1 MHARPLYRALE
12 APVEVPR
19 NPEPDQLDPL
29 LASERLHQRL
39 HGRSDRSIRELGV
52 GVPRPTGPPLPS
64 GESIGSDRKS
74 SGTRSPHSQRCE
86 RHSRIGKWN
95 VKGVSLKRR
104 SRVPSNAVGSEDP
117 AAAMPTQFEL
127 MWPTVEAL
135 RRSGGSATISEI
147 TDDVVR
153 TEGFTE
159 EQQAIKRRPGDH
171 MSMIEYRL
179 AWARN
184 GLKLA
189 GFIEN
194 SSRGVWALTDA
205 GRTVASADALL
216 AEVKRWRAEYNRR
229 YLERK
234 RAQAVPPTEA
244 GEDEFDDQLDEASD
258 PDWQDA
264 LLDRLLQMSPAAF
277 ERLAQRVLR
286 EAGFR
291 DVQVLGRSNDG
302 GIDGVGTLRV
312 SLISVPIYF
321 QCKRYRDS
329 VGSGA
334 VRDFRGAMAGR
345 GEKGLLITTG
355 TFTRE
360 AQNEANRDGAPPIE
374 LVSGQ
379 DLAELLRSYELGV
392 RTELREVMTVE
403 PAFFD
408 QFE

>member
-1 MHARPLYRALE
+1 MGGA
-12 APVEVPR
+12 
-19 NPEPDQLDPL
+19 
-29 LASERLHQRL
+29 ASFA
-39 HGRSDRSIRELGV
+39 
-52 GVPRPTGPPLPS
+52 
-64 GESIGSDRKS
+64 
-74 SGTRSPHSQRCE
+74 
-86 RHSRIGKWN
+86 
-95 VKGVSLKRR
+95 
-104 SRVPSNAVGSEDP
+104 AVGDEDP
-117 AAAMPTQFEL
+117 TTEIPSQFDL

-135 RRSGGSATISEI
+135 RLSGGSATISEI
-147 TDDVVR
+147 ADEVIR
-153 TEGFTE
+153 SEGFTE
-159 EQQAIKRRPGDH
+159 EQQAIKRKPGDH

-189 GFIEN
+189 AFIEN
-194 SSRGVWALTDA
+194 SSRGVWALTEA
-205 GRTVASADALL
+205 GRQVPTEDALL
-216 AEVKRWRAEYNRR
+216 ADVKRWRAEYNRR
-229 YLERK
+229 YLEKK
-234 RAQAVPPTEA
+234 RAQADTPAAT
-244 GEDEFDDQLDEASD
+244 EDEFDEKLDEESD
-258 PDWQDA
+258 PDWRDT
-264 LLDRLLQMSPAAF
+264 LLDRLLQMSPSAF

-312 SLISVPIYF
+312 SLISFPIYF

-379 DLAELLRSYELGV
+379 DLAELLRTYDLGV
-392 RTELREVMTVE
+392 RTELQEVMTVE
-403 PAFFD
+403 TAFFD

>member
-1 MHARPLYRALE
+1 
-12 APVEVPR
+12 
-19 NPEPDQLDPL
+19 
-29 LASERLHQRL
+29 
-39 HGRSDRSIRELGV
+39 
-52 GVPRPTGPPLPS
+52 
-64 GESIGSDRKS
+64 
-74 SGTRSPHSQRCE
+74 
-86 RHSRIGKWN
+86 
-95 VKGVSLKRR
+95 
-104 SRVPSNAVGSEDP
+104 
-117 AAAMPTQFEL
+117 MPTQFEL

-312 SLISVPIYF
+312 SLISFPIYF

>member
-1 MHARPLYRALE
+1 M
-12 APVEVPR
+12 
-19 NPEPDQLDPL
+19 
-29 LASERLHQRL
+29 
-39 HGRSDRSIRELGV
+39 G
-52 GVPRPTGPPLPS
+52 
-64 GESIGSDRKS
+64 
-74 SGTRSPHSQRCE
+74 
-86 RHSRIGKWN
+86 
-95 VKGVSLKRR
+95 
-104 SRVPSNAVGSEDP
+104 RVPSNAVGDEDP

-147 TDDVVR
+147 ADDVVR

-205 GRTVASADALL
+205 GRTVRSADALL
-216 AEVKRWRAEYNRR
+216 TEVKRWRAEYNRR

-234 RAQAVPPTEA
+234 RAQSVPPTEA

-277 ERLAQRVLR
+277 ERLAQRLLR

-312 SLISVPIYF
+312 SLISFPIYF

>member
-1 MHARPLYRALE
+1 
-12 APVEVPR
+12 
-19 NPEPDQLDPL
+19 
-29 LASERLHQRL
+29 
-39 HGRSDRSIRELGV
+39 
-52 GVPRPTGPPLPS
+52 
-64 GESIGSDRKS
+64 
-74 SGTRSPHSQRCE
+74 
-86 RHSRIGKWN
+86 
-95 VKGVSLKRR
+95 
-104 SRVPSNAVGSEDP
+104 
-117 AAAMPTQFEL
+117 MPTQFEL

-147 TDDVVR
+147 ADDVVR

-205 GRTVASADALL
+205 GRTVRSADALL
-216 AEVKRWRAEYNRR
+216 TEVKRWRAEYNGR

-234 RAQAVPPTEA
+234 RAQSVPPTEA

-312 SLISVPIYF
+312 SLISFPIYF

>member
-1 MHARPLYRALE
+1 MGAEARPE
-12 APVEVPR
+12 
-19 NPEPDQLDPL
+19 
-29 LASERLHQRL
+29 
-39 HGRSDRSIRELGV
+39 I
-52 GVPRPTGPPLPS
+52 PS
-64 GESIGSDRKS
+64 
-74 SGTRSPHSQRCE
+74 
-86 RHSRIGKWN
+86 
-95 VKGVSLKRR
+95 
-104 SRVPSNAVGSEDP
+104 
-117 AAAMPTQFEL
+117 QFDL
-127 MWPTVEAL
+127 MWPSIQSL

-147 TDDVVR
+147 ADAVILS
-153 TEGFTE
+153 EGFTE
-159 EQQAIKRRPGDH
+159 EQQAIKRKPGDH

-194 SSRGVWALTDA
+194 SARGVWALTES
-205 GRTVASADALL
+205 GRHVASEDALL
-216 AEVKRWRAEYNRR
+216 EEVKRWRAEYNRQ

-234 RAQAVPPTEA
+234 RVQA
-244 GEDEFDDQLDEASD
+244 GESGDGPDDLDALDGQLDEQSD
-258 PDWQDA
+258 PGWQDV
-264 LLDRLLQMSPAAF
+264 LLDRLLQMTPAAF

-312 SLISVPIYF
+312 SLISFPIYF
-321 QCKRYRDS
+321 QCKRYKDS
-329 VGSGA
+329 VGSSA

-374 LVSGQ
+374 LVNGQ
-379 DLAELLRSYELGV
+379 DLAELLRAYDLGV
-392 RTELREVMTVE
+392 RTETRPVMTVE
-403 PAFFD
+403 PSFFD